1 MGDPVP
7 RVGAV
12 PTGYPPRS
20 LQSEVTSLFDSIT
33 QSLQSVFSRFARGG
47 ALSEDNIKDGLREI
61 RQALL
66 EADVHF
72 KVAKDLIQQVTDR
85 AVGQKVIESV
95 RPAQQIV
102 KIFHDVLTEFM
113 QGGGGI
119 SLVGSGPTII
129 MLAGL
134 QGSGKTTTAG
144 KLANYVR
151 RKGRHPMLVAADL
164 QRPAAIDQ
172 LMVLGQQLGVPVY
185 RGAPGKTPPEVCLA
199 GVLEAKQSG
208 RDVVILDT
216 AGRLHIDE
224 PLMAE
229 LADVKTRVKPH
240 QILLVVDS
248 MTGQDAVN
256 SAKTFHDRLGIDGVI
271 LTKLDGDTRG
281 GAAISIK
288 SVTGAPIRFIGV
300 GEKLDNLE
308 EFHAERLASRIL
320 GMGDVVSLVE
330 RAQEVIEEK
339 KAEEAVVKLLQDE
352 FTFEDFLFQ
361 LRAMK
366 KLGPLKDIL
375 GMLPGGMGA
384 QLKDVPI
391 DERALDH
398 VEAMIC
404 SMSREER
411 LRPEVIDGSRR
422 KRIARGAGRTVEDVN
437 GLLKQY
443 QSMRQMMKQLKG
455 GGMFGKLAA
464 RMMPGGGSALKDHK
478 AAQVEALRAR
488 GKLDKQR
495 RKNERQARK
504 ANRRR
509 K

>member
-1 MGDPVP
+1 
-7 RVGAV
+7 
-12 PTGYPPRS
+12 
-20 LQSEVTSLFDSIT
+20 LFESIT
-33 QSLQSVFSRFARGG
+33 QSLQTVFTRFSRGG
-47 ALSEDNIKDGLREI
+47 KLTESNIHDGLREI

-66 EADVHF
+66 EADVNF
-72 KVAKDLIQQVTDR
+72 KVAKDLIQQVNDR
-85 AVGQKVIESV
+85 AVGQKVIDAV
-95 RPAQQIV
+95 RPDQQIV

-113 QGGGGI
+113 AGGGPLA
-119 SLVGSGPTII
+119 LVGSGPQVV
-129 MLAGL
+129 MLCGL

-144 KLANYVR
+144 KLANLIR
-151 RKGRHPMLVAADL
+151 KKGRHPLLVAADL

-172 LMVLGQQLGVPVY
+172 LVVLGEKLGVPVY
-185 RGAPGKTPPEVCLA
+185 KASGRTPPEVCVESIA
-199 GVLEAKQSG
+199 FAKQNG
-208 RDVVILDT
+208 RDVIILDT

-229 LADVKTRVKPH
+229 LADVKKRVKPH
-240 QILLVVDS
+240 HVLLVVDS

-256 SAKTFHDRLGIDGVI
+256 SAKAFHDRLGLDGVI

-288 SVTGAPIRFIGV
+288 AVTGAPIRYVGV
-300 GEKLDNLE
+300 GEKLENLE

-339 KAEEAVVKLLQDE
+339 QAEQAVAKLLQDE

-366 KLGPLKDIL
+366 KLGPLKDVL
-375 GMLPGGMGA
+375 GMMPGGLGQ
-384 QLKDVPI
+384 QLKNAPI
-391 DERALDH
+391 DDKMLDH

-404 SMSREER
+404 SMTREER

-422 KRIARGAGRTVEDVN
+422 KRIARGSARTVEDVN

-443 QSMRQMMKQLKG
+443 QGMRQMMKQLKG
-455 GGMFGKLAA
+455 GGMMGRLAA
-464 RMMPGGGSALKDHK
+464 KFMPGGGSALAQHK
-478 AAQVEALRAR
+478 ATQIDALRSKD
-488 GKLDKQR
+488 KLDQK
-495 RKNERQARK
+495 RKKMERQARK
-504 ANRRR
+504 ANRRKR
-509 K
+509 